1 MTDRLSAE
9 QWSEYWRK
17 GTITTFHGRFGQNY
31 DGKVR
36 DHWHAI
42 LDPLPTGARIVDLA
56 TGNGAIALLAAQ
68 HARRNDKKFEITAV
82 DYAEI
87 DPAGLFA
94 DTAFA
99 GDLRDIRF
107 LSNTSIEATSLP
119 DHAYD
124 LAMSQ
129 FGFEY
134 ADADA
139 AVSEVDRVLK
149 RRGAVFAA
157 MIHHA
162 DSAIVRQARD
172 GIDQIVACEKSGLH
186 VAIRDLLTRLDKLA
200 ARDKD
205 PAEDERAKAQRIA
218 INQILASLNQ
228 QGRRHGDPGQIVYFV
243 ENSMATFNPRVSGG
257 MSLAER
263 HVLLRQVALET
274 EAYKQ
279 RMRDLTSAALDDADI
294 ARLVECIESAGF
306 KIDDNR
312 PFVFEGTHFCHVLSG
327 TRALS
332 NEKVSMK
339 RGFAKLR
346 G

>member
-42 LDPLPTGARIVDLA
+42 LDRLPKGARIVDLA

-68 HARRNDKKFEITAV
+68 HGRRHDKQFEITAV

-87 DPAGLFA
+87 DPPSLFSK
-94 DTAFA
+94 TAFA
-99 GDLRDIRF
+99 EDLGIIRF
-107 LSNTSIEATSLP
+107 LSNTPIEATGLP
-119 DHAYD
+119 DDAFD
-124 LAMSQ
+124 LAVSQ
-129 FGFEY
+129 FGLEY

-139 AVSEVDRVLK
+139 TVAEIARILK
-149 RRGAVFAA
+149 PQDAAFAS

-162 DSAIVRQARD
+162 DSAIVRQARE
-172 GIDQIVACEKSGLH
+172 GVEQILACEKSGLH
-186 VAIRDLLTRLDKLA
+186 AAIRDLLGRLDKLA
-200 ARDKD
+200 ARGKD
-205 PAEDERAKAQRIA
+205 AAEDERAKELRTA
-218 INQILASLNQ
+218 INRVLAGLNQ
-228 QGRRHGDPGQIVYFV
+228 WGRQFGDPSQIVYYI

-263 HVLLRQVALET
+263 LAMLRQVAAET

-279 RMRDLTSAALDDADI
+279 RMRDLTSAALDDA
-294 ARLVECIESAGF
+294 ALAHLVGQIRDAGF
-306 KIDDNR
+306 EIDVDR
-312 PFVFEGTHFCHVLSG
+312 PFVFEGTHFCHVLSAA
-327 TRALS
+327 R
-332 NEKVSMK
+332 
-339 RGFAKLR
+339 
-346 G
+346 

>member
-36 DHWHAI
+36 DHWHAV
-42 LDPLPTGARIVDLA
+42 LDGLPANAKIVDLA

-68 HARRNDKKFEITAV
+68 HGRRNDKQFEITAV

-87 DPAGLFA
+87 DPPTLFSN
-94 DTAFA
+94 TEFA
-99 GDLRDIRF
+99 QDLLKVRF
-107 LSNTSIEATSLP
+107 LSNTPIEATGLP
-119 DHAYD
+119 DHGHD

-129 FGFEY
+129 FGLEY
-134 ADADA
+134 ADAEA
-139 AVSEVDRVLK
+139 AVAEIARILK

-162 DSAIVRQARD
+162 DSAIVRQARQAVE
-172 GIDQIVACEKSGLH
+172 QILACEKSGLH
-186 VAIRDLLTRLDKLA
+186 AAIRDLLGRLDKLA

-205 PAEDERAKAQRIA
+205 AADDERAKELRTA
-218 INQILASLNQ
+218 INRVLAGLNQ
-228 QGRRHGDPGQIVYFV
+228 WGRQFGDPGQIVYYI

-263 HVLLRQVALET
+263 LAMLRQVAAET

-279 RMRDLTSAALDDADI
+279 RMRDLTSAALDDAAI
-294 ARLVECIESAGF
+294 VHLVGQIQGAGF
-306 KIDDNR
+306 EIDDNR
-312 PFVFEGTHFCHVLSG
+312 PFVFEGTHFCHVVSA
-327 TRALS
+327 TR
-332 NEKVSMK
+332 
-339 RGFAKLR
+339 
-346 G
+346 